1 MARSKS
7 SRPTMRD
14 VADAAGVG
22 VMTVSRVI
30 NGGAGVRPSTA
41 ERVREAVGRLGYQLN
56 HAASTLRRRH
66 HASMVIALLVD
77 DIANPFYAALAGA
90 VEEEARAHGFTVLFG
105 STKED
110 QVRER
115 ELVAA
120 FTARRVDGLIAV
132 PTDTE
137 PWRGAPAGTAVVFV
151 DRPANGLPVDAVL
164 VDGRTAAARGVAH
177 LVEHGHARIG
187 YLGDLESIWTARQRL
202 QGYRDAVGEA
212 FDPALVRQGLRDAA
226 SAEQAAR
233 ELLGSARPPT
243 ALFAANDLM
252 TIGAVRAVA
261 ACGAGTAVVGF
272 DDIVLADRLS
282 PPLTV
287 LAQDPV
293 EMGTTAA
300 RLLFARI
307 DGDES
312 PSREV
317 VLPATLVVRGSGE
330 RRPG

>member
-1 MARSKS
+1 MARSKP

-30 NGGAGVRPSTA
+30 NGAVGVRPSTA
-41 ERVREAVGRLGYQLN
+41 ERVREAITRLGYQLN

-66 HASMVIALLVD
+66 HGSMVIALLVD

-90 VEEEARAHGFTVLFG
+90 VEEEAREHGFTVLFG
-105 STKED
+105 SAKED
-110 QVRER
+110 LQRER
-115 ELVAA
+115 ELVQA

-137 PWRGAPAGTAVVFV
+137 MWRDALTSVTVVFV
-151 DRPANGLPVDAVL
+151 DRPANGLPVDSVL
-164 VDGRTAAARGVAH
+164 VDGRSAAERGVRH
-177 LVEHGHARIG
+177 LLEHGHTRIG
-187 YLGDLESIWTARQRL
+187 YLGDLASIWTAQQRL
-202 QGYRDAVGEA
+202 QGYRDALGEA
-212 FDPALVRQGLRDAA
+212 FDPELVQQGLRDAA
-226 SAEQAAR
+226 SAERAAR

-243 ALFAANDLM
+243 ALFAANDLI

-261 ACGAGTAVVGF
+261 ECGEGTAVVGF

-293 EMGTTAA
+293 EIGTTAA
-300 RLLFARI
+300 RLLFARL
-307 DGDES
+307 DGDDT
-312 PSREV
+312 PRREV

-330 RRPG
+330 SRPE